1 MSGNYYLT
9 LVLMLVVY
17 LIFSWVPLKHALH
30 MFQQNRYESGR
41 YSAWLKGNLKT
52 FSGKSIV
59 PIIITVL
66 VLLTSFIIDCGIHQ
80 ILAIIVV
87 SVWACYLIFKEL
99 KKEYIKPLVY
109 TDRVKRQIIVMTIL
123 NIIVYVIL
131 FNITQ
136 YWDTLNL
143 IYSYW
148 GVWLMVFVM
157 DFVTRPIEEG
167 VKKKFLNDAK
177 SILES
182 HTNIVKIGITG
193 SYGKTSSKTILQE
206 ILSEK
211 FYSLMTPASYN
222 TPMGITRTIREHLK
236 PIHEVFICEMGAD
249 HVNDIQELCDFVHP
263 KIGLVTSIG
272 PQHLNT
278 FGSLENII
286 NEKMKLIENLP
297 SDGCGIINMDNEYI
311 RNYSV
316 KNHCRLVTYAIHDE
330 HVDYYATNITYSPK
344 GSVFDVVTSEGTY
357 SFETKLLGEH
367 NIANICAAIAIAK
380 ELGIEWKELQ
390 SAVKKVKYVEHRL
403 ELKKI
408 NGYTFVD
415 NAFNS
420 NPVGSAMSLEVMKM
434 MPNKRFVI
442 TPGMIDLGDK
452 QDELN
457 KEFGRK
463 MKDRVDVVILVGI
476 QQTKP
481 IVEGLEDV
489 DFDQSNIHVCKTV
502 REAFQ
507 LVYTLATPKDTILLE
522 NDLPDAFNN

>member
-1 MSGNYYLT
+1 MLRNSYLT
-9 LVLMLVVY
+9 LCLMLVVY
-17 LIFSWVPLKHALH
+17 LIFSWVPVKHALH
-30 MFQQNRYESGR
+30 MFQQNRYEAGR
-41 YSAWLKGNLKT
+41 YGAWLKGNIKS
-52 FSGKSIV
+52 FSGKSM
-59 PIIITVL
+59 PILGFVIILFLMSFFVDSVVHQIITVVL
-66 VLLTSFIIDCGIHQ
+66 VTAIGGFM
-80 ILAIIVV
+80 ILNEI
-87 SVWACYLIFKEL
+87 
-99 KKEYIKPLVY
+99 KKEYIKPLVF
-109 TDRVKRQIIVMTIL
+109 TDRVKRQLIVLTLL
-123 NIIVYVIL
+123 NIVVYVCL
-131 FNITQ
+131 FNFTK
-136 YWDTLNL
+136 YWDIFAL
-143 IYSYW
+143 IYSFF

-157 DFVTRPIEEG
+157 DLITKPIEEG
-167 VKKKFLNDAK
+167 VKKKFLNEAK
-177 SILES
+177 RMLDS
-182 HTNIVKIGITG
+182 HSSLIKIGITG

-222 TPMGITRTIREHLK
+222 TPMGITRTIREMLK

-249 HVNDIQELCDFVHP
+249 HVGDIQELCDFVHP

-278 FGSLENII
+278 FGSLDNII
-286 NEKMKLIENLP
+286 KEKMKLIESLP

-316 KNHCRLVTYAIHDE
+316 KNNCRLIKYALQDKD
-330 HVDYYATNITYSPK
+330 VDYYATNIEYSPK
-344 GSVFDVVTSEGTY
+344 GSSFEVITQDGSY
-357 SFETKLLGEH
+357 LFETKLLGEH
-367 NIANICAAIAIAK
+367 NIANICAAIAIAR
-380 ELGIEWKELQ
+380 ELGIEWKDLQ
-390 SAVKKVKYVEHRL
+390 QAVKKVKYVEHRL

-442 TPGMIDLGDK
+442 TPGMIDLGMQ
-452 QDELN
+452 QDDLN

-463 MKDRVDVVILVGI
+463 MKDKVDEVLLVGV

-481 IVEGLEDV
+481 IVEGLKESG
-489 DFDQSNIHVCKTV
+489 FDMEHVHVCKTV
-502 REAFQ
+502 KEAFQ
-507 LVYTLATPKDTILLE
+507 LVYTLATPADTILLE